1 MTILDT
7 NYIIRFLTND
17 DAEKAQI
24 SKKLILSEEILF
36 IPDVVFPEIEY
47 VLRSEFYDVTREG
60 IIKTYSFLLS
70 RKNIRMSNTAKK
82 AIELY
87 ENSNFDMAD
96 CLIASE
102 AILKNAI
109 MASFDQKLLKL
120 LKNEIE

>member
-17 DAEKAQI
+17 DPVKAQI

-47 VLRSEFYDVTREG
+47 VLKSKLYEVSRDG
-60 IIKTYSFLLS
+60 ITKAYSFLLS

-82 AIELY
+82 AIELF

-96 CLIASE
+96 CLIAAE
-102 AILKNAI
+102 AILKNSVL
-109 MASFDQKLLKL
+109 ASFDQKLLKL